1 MENSLINNFIINLSS
16 GFKSSNEINIYD
28 FRDKSIDEIINKI
41 TIEDA
46 LSMKPFLSIWNK
58 IMMDNPNLD
67 KDLSEKITN
76 FLSKNQ
82 YLTEEWISIKRKFH
96 YNLENNIEKQKNKGF
111 NFLNEEELRMTLDVF
126 LSENQFLSEINTI
139 EAIDPEKTIEKIN
152 INIANN
158 ELMNHSLI

>member
-41 TIEDA
+41 TIEDG
-46 LSMKPFLSIWNK
+46 LSMKPFLSVWNK
-58 IMMDNPNLD
+58 LLMDNQNLNN
-67 KDLSEKITN
+67 DLSEKITN

-139 EAIDPEKTIEKIN
+139 ESIDPEKTIEKIN

>member
-41 TIEDA
+41 TIEDG
-46 LSMKPFLSIWNK
+46 LSIKPFLSVWNK
-58 IMMDNPNLD
+58 LLMDNQNLNN
-67 KDLSEKITN
+67 DLSEKITN

-139 EAIDPEKTIEKIN
+139 ESIDPEKTIEKIN